1 MPRHGGRG
9 PFLAAWQAWH
19 MIVGIGVEIAD
30 ISPAVQARR
39 MAPAVQARRMAPAV
53 QARRM
58 APAVQARPMA
68 LPWADL
74 LFAQREQK
82 RPARGLA

>member
-39 MAPAVQARRMAPAV
+39 MAPAVQAR
-53 QARRM
+53 
-58 APAVQARPMA
+58 PMA

-82 RPARGLA
+82 RSARGLA

>member
-39 MAPAVQARRMAPAV
+39 MAPAVQAR
-53 QARRM
+53 
-58 APAVQARPMA
+58 PMA

>member
-19 MIVGIGVEIAD
+19 MIVGIGVDIAD
-30 ISPAVQARR
+30 ISLAAQARQ
-39 MAPAVQARRMAPAV
+39 MAPAAQAR
-53 QARRM
+53 Q
-58 APAVQARPMA
+58 MA

-82 RPARGLA
+82 RSARGLA

>member
-53 QARRM
+53 QAR
-58 APAVQARPMA
+58 PMA

-82 RPARGLA
+82 RSARGLA

>member
-39 MAPAVQARRMAPAV
+39 IAPAA
-53 QARRM
+53 
-58 APAVQARPMA
+58 QARPMA

-82 RPARGLA
+82 RSARGLA

>member
-53 QARRM
+53 QAR
-58 APAVQARPMA
+58 PMA